1 VVTVHIDGAS
11 SGNPGPAGYGL
22 AARDE
27 DGTSLAEGYG
37 YIGEQTNNF
46 AEYCALLAALELAR
60 KHGWRELRIRSD
72 SQLLVRQVEGSYKVK
87 NDKLRTLHRRARQLI
102 RFLRVFRIEHVDREE
117 NKVADKLARTAL
129 KKKRSEPRGINP
141 ILVKGGC

>member
-1 VVTVHIDGAS
+1 MVTVHIDGAS

-27 DGTSLAEGYG
+27 DGAPLAEGYG

-60 KHGWRELRIRSD
+60 KQGWRELRIRSD

-102 RFLRVFRIEHVDREE
+102 RSLRVFSIEHVGREE
-117 NKVADKLARTAL
+117 NKAADKLARIAL